1 VRSYLLLLAAMSALF
16 LALFGIVTAL
26 EVPLLTDPLPW
37 LHGAGAMGAA
47 ALGAGLLVADVFLPV
62 PASLVMVAHGA
73 LFGVAAGTAVS
84 LLGGLGAAAVGFA
97 AGRRGTAWL
106 HRLVPT
112 AERRRADGLLARW
125 GDLAVVATRP
135 VPILAESVAILA
147 GTTSLGWRR
156 FLLLSLLGYLPP
168 CLLYAVTGATAS
180 NLDGASLTFGLVLL
194 VAAVVWWLGRRIG
207 GAAPGEAEEG
217 EAATGRR
224 R

>member
-1 VRSYLLLLAAMSALF
+1 VRSYLLLLGVMSALF

-26 EVPLLTDPLPW
+26 DVPLLTDPLPW
-37 LHGAGAMGAA
+37 LEGRGALGAA
-47 ALGAGLLVADVFLPV
+47 ALGVGLLVADVFLPV

-84 LLGGLGAAAVGFA
+84 LAGGLGAAAVGFA

-106 HRLVPT
+106 QRVVPA
-112 AERRRADGLLARW
+112 AERRRAGELLARW

-147 GTTSLGWRR
+147 GTTSLSWQR

-168 CLLYAVTGATAS
+168 CLLYAVTGATAAD
-180 NLDGASLTFGLVLL
+180 LDSASLSFGLVLL
-194 VAAVVWWLGRRIG
+194 VATVVWWLGRRVG
-207 GAAPGEAEEG
+207 GAAGEQAAAG
-217 EAATGRR
+217 DPATGRR